1 MIKVKIDPTCRV
13 LYASFYIQGLYDVF
27 GKKNVCFSSKHFKNL
42 VRHKDA
48 NVYGQ
53 YMAFVVIENSKRRN
67 IIIDFQDKSDI
78 NENAYN
84 WCDFYAKVNFNPNLT
99 KGELLPKIISIPPG
113 FGIRIWNYSQTLFY
127 ALMNYF
133 KSDCSTLVKTK
144 TFFGGYLRQY
154 KRPKLNDYVNLEKT
168 EGNYIFM
175 IGTAWYADDC
185 IKNTNIL
192 RKSFVDTCKELN
204 CDFEGGFICD
214 TGHPQ
219 YEFFKEYLLN
229 ERYSGLEYVKRT
241 QRSVVA
247 FNTPAVW
254 NCHGWKLAEYLA
266 MGKAIISTSFVNKL
280 PVDLKHGEEIHF
292 ISEEIDMK
300 SSLEYLLNN
309 EIYRKK
315 LEKGSSTYWEKY
327 VSPKAVISNLL
338 NK

>member
-1 MIKVKIDPTCRV
+1 MC
-13 LYASFYIQGLYDVF
+13 LA
-27 GKKNVCFSSKHFKNL
+27 KKNVCFSSKHFKNL

-185 IKNTNIL
+185 IKTLI
-192 RKSFVDTCKELN
+192 F
-204 CDFEGGFICD
+204 
-214 TGHPQ
+214 
-219 YEFFKEYLLN
+219 
-229 ERYSGLEYVKRT
+229 LE
-241 QRSVVA
+241 
-247 FNTPAVW
+247 
-254 NCHGWKLAEYLA
+254 
-266 MGKAIISTSFVNKL
+266 
-280 PVDLKHGEEIHF
+280 
-292 ISEEIDMK
+292 
-300 SSLEYLLNN
+300 
-309 EIYRKK
+309 
-315 LEKGSSTYWEKY
+315 
-327 VSPKAVISNLL
+327 NLL
-338 NK
+338 

>member
-1 MIKVKIDPTCRV
+1 M
-13 LYASFYIQGLYDVF
+13 YQ
-27 GKKNVCFSSKHFKNL
+27 
-42 VRHKDA
+42 
-48 NVYGQ
+48 
-53 YMAFVVIENSKRRN
+53 
-67 IIIDFQDKSDI
+67 
-78 NENAYN
+78 
-84 WCDFYAKVNFNPNLT
+84 
-99 KGELLPKIISIPPG
+99 
-113 FGIRIWNYSQTLFY
+113 
-127 ALMNYF
+127 
-133 KSDCSTLVKTK
+133 
-144 TFFGGYLRQY
+144 
-154 KRPKLNDYVNLEKT
+154 
-168 EGNYIFM
+168 
-175 IGTAWYADDC
+175 
-185 IKNTNIL
+185 NTNIL